1 MNRKETKY
9 RYRHI
14 ARIVLEA
21 STPIAVGSGMSD
33 MQTDSPVI
41 RDVNGL
47 PYIPA
52 TSLAGVI
59 RHSLELKDD
68 DSNIFGYHDR
78 KGGRGSRAVFT
89 DAVMVGEKG
98 EVLDGIQNID
108 WDSPFYSHYQELCV
122 RQHVRIGHTGVA
134 EDAGKFDNEVV
145 FQGTRFVFEL
155 EVVSDKDQE
164 ADFENVLSRIHQ
176 TSFRVGVGTRRGYG
190 QLTAVRCDCAFLD
203 LSQEADLQKYQE
215 KSSNLNEDKA
225 WSKFQPRENPGS
237 VSQDWVQ
244 YQLDLR
250 PRDFFLIGSGMG
262 DDDADS
268 VPVVEAVVT
277 WDGDKPKFE
286 ERQVLIPASS
296 VKGALSHRT
305 AYHYN
310 KRKGHYA
317 DEIDKVSDYVGVR
330 NAAVRKL
337 FGCAAGENE
346 EAAGDKAPVNAP
358 RRGNVLL
365 GDVFLPVQDTKVF
378 YHNKIDYFT
387 GGTINGA
394 LFQEKSVYGK
404 GCSFKMEILVHRDAL
419 EEDDVREAFEQS
431 LRDLCAGLLPLGG
444 ATGRGNGIFEGKL
457 YKNGEVIYGKE
468 NR

>member
-33 MQTDSPVI
+33 MLTDSPVI

-89 DAVMVGEKG
+89 DAVMVGGNG
-98 EVLDGIQNID
+98 EALDGIQNID
-108 WDSPFYSHYQELCV
+108 WGSPFYGHYQELCV

-134 EDAGKFDNEVV
+134 EDKGKFDNEVV

-176 TSFRVGVGTRRGYG
+176 ESFRVGGGTRRGYG
-190 QLTAVRCDCAFLD
+190 QLAVVRCDWASLD
-203 LSQEADLQKYQE
+203 LSQKDDLEKYLE

-225 WSKFQPRENPGS
+225 WNAFQPWEKPGR
-237 VSQDWVQ
+237 VSQDWAR
-244 YQLDLR
+244 YQLDLQ
-250 PRDFFLIGSGMG
+250 PVDFFLFGAGMG

-268 VPVVEAVVT
+268 VPVTEAVVT
-277 WDGDKPKFE
+277 WEGDKPKFE
-286 ERQVLIPASS
+286 ERQVLVPASS

-310 KRKGHYA
+310 KRKGCYADNLAIDDFKSHVGNNNEAVLKLFGYAA
-317 DEIDKVSDYVGVR
+317 DEIEDK
-330 NAAVRKL
+330 KT
-337 FGCAAGENE
+337 
-346 EAAGDKAPVNAP
+346 K
-358 RRGNVLL
+358 RGNVLL
-365 GDVFLPVQDTKVF
+365 SDVFLPIQDDEKNTKIF
-378 YHNKIDYFT
+378 HHNKIDYFT

-394 LFQEKSVYGK
+394 LFQEKTVYGK

-419 EEDDVREAFEQS
+419 EDDDVREAFEQS
-431 LRDLCAGLLPLGG
+431 LRDLCAGLLSLGG

-457 YKNGEVIYGKE
+457 YKNGEVIYGNE